1 MVARHRSLAW
11 ALQVSLKNAVQL
23 PLPQKLSPGHS
34 SSYQPAEVY
43 GSGQDLPGSGT
54 VAGTLW
60 IRLEASEGASLWS
73 GAAMELTASRSHTSI
88 PQSGS
93 EQSAGTHCLCWVSDP
108 PSRPASPDSSNTS
121 VQSVSGK
128 ILAPTPEPT
137 LTVMASSPPLKALF
151 LLAPCSLALYASFC
165 STPKCRPVLSA
176 WPEAS
181 LPWDFQEQIPCLF
194 APCCYF

>member
-1 MVARHRSLAW
+1 MQLS
-11 ALQVSLKNAVQL
+11 L
-23 PLPQKLSPGHS
+23 PLLQKLSPWHLC
-34 SSYQPAEVY
+34 SYQPAEVC
-43 GSGQDLPGSGT
+43 SSARDLPGSGT

-73 GAAMELTASRSHTSI
+73 GAAMELTAGI
-88 PQSGS
+88 PLLGQTGS
-93 EQSAGTHCLCWVSDP
+93 EQSAGTQCLCWVSDP

-128 ILAPTPEPT
+128 ILAPMPEPT
-137 LTVMASSPPLKALF
+137 LTVMALSPPLKALF
-151 LLAPCSLALYASFC
+151 LLVPCSLALYASFC
-165 STPKCRPVLSA
+165 STPKCCPVLSA